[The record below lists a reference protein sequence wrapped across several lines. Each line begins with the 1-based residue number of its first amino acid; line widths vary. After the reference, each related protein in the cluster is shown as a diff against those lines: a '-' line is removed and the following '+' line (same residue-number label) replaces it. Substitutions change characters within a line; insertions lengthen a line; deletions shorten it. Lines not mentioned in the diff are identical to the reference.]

1 MCAVAGLVGEIGGP
15 VRGLPGGFVL
25 AELITFAILTPFVW
39 WTIDFLLAGRV
50 PWRTLFPAAVAT
62 AIFALLLGAFSRVY
76 FSSTVIA
83 DDRTYGAIGAVF
95 SLMTW
100 LTAVGAVIILGA
112 VAGGVG
118 TSDHRV
124 GAGSAHK
131 RRSLSSPSLGRGST
145 GDQLARSAA
154 NSASSMGCG

>member
-25 AELITFAILTPFVW
+25 AERITFAILTPFVW
-39 WTIDFLLAGRV
+39 GTIAFLLAGRV
-50 PWRTLFPAAVAT
+50 PWQTLFPAAVAT

-112 VAGGVG
+112 VAGGVWHER
-118 TSDHRV
+118 SP
-124 GAGSAHK
+124 
-131 RRSLSSPSLGRGST
+131 RRGGERAQET
-145 GDQLARSAA
+145 IA
-154 NSASSMGCG
+154 